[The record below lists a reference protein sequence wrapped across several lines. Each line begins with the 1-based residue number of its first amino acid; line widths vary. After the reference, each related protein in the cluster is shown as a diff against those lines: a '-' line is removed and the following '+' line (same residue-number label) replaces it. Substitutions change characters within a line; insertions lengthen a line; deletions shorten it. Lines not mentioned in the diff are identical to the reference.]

1 MKIRTRNSGS
11 GSGGSRVVGSAGSVA
26 WWAYAVA
33 AVAVIIGLA
42 LLVGLG
48 VTVTGW
54 ITGSDAVPGSAPGSP
69 ASSAAPPEVP
79 GQTEQSLVERP
90 LLDVP
95 VSSAQPHALTTEV
108 AGPSIVLPPPG
119 RTVGVL
125 VPDTFPHT
133 PEGAIGQ
140 LAALTKV
147 GVFGADPVDYA
158 RAYDSVAE
166 PGATPGAQAHAAG
179 HMAVF
184 REHAGMERTGPKA
197 GLTMSW
203 EPAAALVKGTIG
215 PDYAVVCVLGQLA
228 AEARGQVL
236 TQGYGDCQPMRW
248 ITTADGGGQWRVAA
262 GPRPPR
268 SMPSPWPHT
277 AEAVAVGFRS
287 LTPGPA
293 R

>member
-54 ITGSDAVPGSAPGSP
+54 ITGSDAAPGSAPGSP

-79 GQTEQSLVERP
+79 GQTEQSLAARP
-90 LLDVP
+90 MLELP
-95 VSSAQPHALTTEV
+95 LAASAPHALTTDT
-108 AGPSIVLPPPG
+108 AGPPIVLPPPG

-166 PGATPGAQAHAAG
+166 PGATPGAQTWQAHHLAQFRADAG
-179 HMAVF
+179 LP
-184 REHAGMERTGPKA
+184 RTGVKA
-197 GLTMSW
+197 GLSVSW

-215 PDYAVVCVLGQLA
+215 PDFAVVCVLGQVTA
-228 AEARGQVL
+228 DYRGQISA
-236 TQGYGDCQPMRW
+236 QGHGDCEPMRW
-248 ITTADGGGQWRVAA
+248 ITTADAGGQWRIAA
-262 GPRPPR
+262 GSRVPVT
-268 SMPSPWPHT
+268 PSPWPGT
-277 AEAVAVGFRS
+277 AEAVAVGYRS
-287 LTPGPA
+287 T